1 MLYYTLVND
10 MTSNTCDLHNAKRGD
25 SFMTLSLKHR
35 VEILESRVDKL
46 QVELNS
52 AGRVREKDWRRTI
65 GAFTDDEGMQA
76 ILQEAIRQRDMDRQN
91 TFPKRRGKRT
101 NKQ

>member
-1 MLYYTLVND
+1 
-10 MTSNTCDLHNAKRGD
+10 
-25 SFMTLSLKHR
+25 MTLSLKHR

-52 AGRVREKDWRRTI
+52 AGRVRGKDWRRTI
-65 GAFTDDEGMQA
+65 GAFTDDKGMQA
-76 ILQEAIRQRDMDRQN
+76 ILQEAIRQRDMDRQK

>member
-1 MLYYTLVND
+1 
-10 MTSNTCDLHNAKRGD
+10 
-25 SFMTLSLKHR
+25 MTLSLKHG

-52 AGRVREKDWRRTI
+52 AGRVRGKDWRRTI

-76 ILQEAIRQRDMDRQN
+76 ILQEAIRQRDMDRQK
-91 TFPKRRGKRT
+91 TVRKST
-101 NKQ
+101 